1 MLTEGNG
8 LSPVSFY
15 MADKTEPYFLMPEF
29 FQTSMS
35 SLLCTLY
42 ASTGFFYYCFIFA
55 CVCLGGFSFE
65 LKEGDTF
72 LPVPVPATQC

>member
-1 MLTEGNG
+1 MPSGCVSNFQKLFMLTEGNG

-42 ASTGFFYYCFIFA
+42 ASTGFFLLLFYFCMCMF
-55 CVCLGGFSFE
+55 GGF
-65 LKEGDTF
+65 
-72 LPVPVPATQC
+72 

>member
-1 MLTEGNG
+1 MSNFQKLFIVTEGNG

-15 MADKTEPYFLMPEF
+15 MADKSEPYFLMPKF

-42 ASTGFFYYCFIFA
+42 ASTGFFVTVLFLHVY
-55 CVCLGGFSFE
+55 VWGFLALS
-65 LKEGDTF
+65 
-72 LPVPVPATQC
+72 